1 MPANSLCV
9 IFLLLSRWKRL
20 PRLAKVGVPA
30 CALLLF
36 VAAPVMIVLS
46 ADTWTFGAWIAA
58 FALACTTIPDYDH
71 PVYA

>member
-1 MPANSLCV
+1 
-9 IFLLLSRWKRL
+9 
-20 PRLAKVGVPA
+20 
-30 CALLLF
+30 
-36 VAAPVMIVLS
+36 MIVLS